1 MEHQRETA
9 ERRPAEA
16 LRDILTRWRDRE
28 LASTDQA
35 ARDETADA
43 AISPGDEMDLANS
56 ILEREMRASL
66 DERHQERLN
75 AIGAAFERLRE
86 GLYGVCEQC
95 GEEIAME
102 RLTVLP
108 FAINCIDCQT
118 ERETRV
124 RRTIGD
130 ERRVAPLQI
139 DELLETER
147 SSERADSDADIPV
160 GSALDP
166 EQNELKTTR
175 KSARQRGQKQEPA
188 LAHARLEDRSKVTGG
203 TRSAFVETGKPAAR
217 PADNQGRG
225 IPVKCREKAQAR
237 TQSRKHQR

>member
-35 ARDETADA
+35 GRDETADA
-43 AISPGDEMDLANS
+43 AIAPGDEMDLANS

-108 FAINCIDCQT
+108 FATNCIDCQT
-118 ERETRV
+118 ERET
-124 RRTIGD
+124 
-130 ERRVAPLQI
+130 A
-139 DELLETER
+139 
-147 SSERADSDADIPV
+147 
-160 GSALDP
+160 
-166 EQNELKTTR
+166 
-175 KSARQRGQKQEPA
+175 GQ
-188 LAHARLEDRSKVTGG
+188 AHDW
-203 TRSAFVETGKPAAR
+203 
-217 PADNQGRG
+217 
-225 IPVKCREKAQAR
+225 
-237 TQSRKHQR
+237 